1 MKLFFRFLITV
12 LLLILLYTIYRS
24 EISWGGGK
32 RHYYLIQCIG
42 ILLAIFFLIICTY
55 LNEKIQKYIIIIFIS
70 TIFAFYTFEVKL
82 IFEQKKN
89 SSNLDKKK
97 NNLNFDRR
105 TVIEVYND
113 LKKNNLNVTVTAPP
127 ILQLN
132 ELDFL
137 SLAGIS
143 NAKTIFCNE
152 NGYYS
157 IYQSDRYGF
166 NNPDE
171 EWDSKKIEYL
181 LVGDSFT
188 HGACVDRPNDIGSA
202 LRRHSKK
209 NVLNLGYTG
218 NGPLLE
224 YATLREYLEP
234 KVKNVLWL
242 YFEGNDLSN
251 LENELKNNIL
261 NKYLVNQKFKQDLK
275 IKQTQIDQILTNF
288 LEKEKERKTVKEK
301 DKQTNFHSAT
311 IIKFIKLSNIR
322 SLLIT
327 PPYSPPS
334 LPPPPE
340 LNIILKLAKELVEN
354 YNGKLYFVYLPEIN
368 RYNKSNSLKKN
379 NNKLQIK
386 KIVNN
391 LGIEFV
397 DIDEEVFQKEKNP
410 LKLFPFEQYG
420 HYNVEGYKKVALK
433 IYEKTK

>member
-1 MKLFFRFLITV
+1 
-12 LLLILLYTIYRS
+12 
-24 EISWGGGK
+24 
-32 RHYYLIQCIG
+32 
-42 ILLAIFFLIICTY
+42 
-55 LNEKIQKYIIIIFIS
+55 
-70 TIFAFYTFEVKL
+70 
-82 IFEQKKN
+82 
-89 SSNLDKKK
+89 
-97 NNLNFDRR
+97 
-105 TVIEVYND
+105 
-113 LKKNNLNVTVTAPP
+113 
-127 ILQLN
+127 
-132 ELDFL
+132 
-137 SLAGIS
+137 
-143 NAKTIFCNE
+143 
-152 NGYYS
+152 
-157 IYQSDRYGF
+157 
-166 NNPDE
+166 
-171 EWDSKKIEYL
+171 
-181 LVGDSFT
+181 
-188 HGACVDRPNDIGSA
+188 
-202 LRRHSKK
+202 
-209 NVLNLGYTG
+209 
-218 NGPLLE
+218 
-224 YATLREYLEP
+224 
-234 KVKNVLWL
+234 
-242 YFEGNDLSN
+242 LSN

-327 PPYSPPS
+327 PSYSPPP